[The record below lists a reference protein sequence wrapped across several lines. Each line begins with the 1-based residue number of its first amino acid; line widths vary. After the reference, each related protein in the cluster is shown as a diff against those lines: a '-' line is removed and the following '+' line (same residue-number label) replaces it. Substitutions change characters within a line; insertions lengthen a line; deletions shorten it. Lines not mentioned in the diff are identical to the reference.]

1 MVDIWVKRGTWWQEE
16 TPVYFYK
23 GEKEGGSVQ
32 VPQVNKEWTE
42 EVKKVD
48 ACRPELKSQYF

>member
-1 MVDIWVKRGTWWQEE
+1 MDIWVKRGTWGQEE
-16 TPVYFYK
+16 TSVYFCK

-48 ACRPELKSQYF
+48 ACQPELKSQYF